1 MDAIIC
7 PGPDRQGDQQRTSA
21 CVVLRSLDLLV
32 PAAACLI
39 SAIVHVLGRYHDKSH
54 RPVSLDSEPT
64 SSNLLLPARPPYA
77 SNLRPSLSRVS
88 ISRPMKRLEI
98 TILITL
104 VLTDLARLLDHEQFG
119 SAVTLS
125 ISACLLALALARC
138 LGFVGLDAC
147 LQPHSMTL
155 YAVQVPCTAV
165 LLPLAFLDHPDRQ
178 NMYLYYFI
186 RIWLFIGLFVIHG
199 FAPRVPQVDLINNNG
214 FVSGSQ
220 DTASLFSLLSFSWA
234 TGLLWEAFRAGSLDA
249 ASLDPLRPEQT
260 SAFIVLAYMSQK
272 VRGARLA
279 WQILRF
285 LRLDILEQGL
295 WATVTSVAVF
305 VPPLLIKLILKYLE
319 KEYSERIE
327 RSTAWFCVAGLF
339 FSVSVSG
346 LAEAQCGWKGNR
358 INAKLRAVLLSQTYE
373 KICKKA
379 TVRSSPPSHSAPN
392 AEAQDASHTT
402 DGTILNMV
410 SGDIDH
416 ISVMSGSLYLVW
428 VTFPVQIT
436 IGTYLLYR
444 ILGWSGVLGVLLMVA
459 LLPVNIL
466 ISKRLAAVQ
475 GKLLSATDARI
486 QASDEL
492 LRTIKSIK
500 YYAWEFPFRERV
512 REKRT
517 AELNKL
523 RTRFIWWSISM
534 TVFYSLPF
542 LSTLI
547 TFFLYTVVWRNRLET
562 SVAFPALATFA
573 VLRIPL
579 NRLADSI
586 TFLIQAYNS
595 LMRVERF
602 LQEPEV
608 NQRSR
613 NPGSGSPMAVGFDK
627 ATLSWPCSNASES
640 GMTAFDTSPG
650 SAYFYYNNF
659 ALRCLTIEF
668 RQGGLNVVY
677 GPSGS
682 GKSSLLLALL
692 GEMHLEHGQVY
703 VPPAGASNG
712 WGSMGHMDKSNEL
725 INTTAYCPHE
735 AWIMN
740 RSIRANILL
749 DQPFDSL
756 RYQQV
761 LDAVALGPDLA
772 ALAEGD
778 QTLAGDN
785 GSRLSGGQKQRV
797 ALARVLYSPSR
808 LVLLDDCLSAVDSR
822 TENHIFFYAIK
833 GPLMQGRT
841 CILATHNI
849 QIALPHCDYAVELE
863 NGRVKTQGM
872 ADHILKN
879 PFGDKPLSADASPA
893 DTPDKGKTTVSTEE
907 VEALPASDTVVQT
920 PSGPVGDYKSQ
931 ESKFEGA
938 VSWSVVRYY
947 LNSMGSL
954 WFWLLVLCGFAT
966 QQLAALG
973 TNLWIKE
980 WAFQSNNKNNTTTAK
995 TANVSPSYYLAGYA
1009 AICTAYAA
1017 ITFMRDMITLWGLPE
1032 SVLEN
1037 IRAPARLRP
1046 LRQVR
1051 LLQPPP
1057 LGQITN
1063 RFSRDV
1069 GVVDQLLASFSVSAL
1084 QIAASVAMVVGLIL
1098 WALPSLYMK
1107 VKFAVV
1113 FVAYCAVVRMY
1124 IGGARDL
1131 KRIEAAARSPLYQ
1144 LVGETMAGRVS
1155 IRGYGL
1161 YESLLGRE
1169 HAQAVDRLNGP
1180 FLLLSAA
1187 KQWLTLRINV
1197 LSSIILTATG
1207 ALVVY
1212 SGPPGYSGS
1221 VDSGVA
1227 GLVLMYATSFTENML
1242 WLAQIYAIIQENL
1255 TSLERIVEYT
1265 ETEQEPIGKNQ
1276 PLVDTT
1282 TTGRIGGNGL
1292 PEIPP
1297 NWPQRGDVSFK
1308 NLTARYEPHLAP
1320 ALKNV
1325 TFHVNPGSRTALVG
1339 RTGAGK
1345 SSLALALLRGLD
1357 LDPGSAIA
1365 IDGIDIA
1372 TLPLSRLR
1380 GEAVTV
1386 VPQDDA
1392 QLCFGSGTT
1401 ARQCLDPLG
1410 RYGDAEI
1417 EAVLGSMQY
1426 RLDLDSAASELSRGQ
1441 RQVLCVARGLLRK
1454 SKILVLDEATAS
1466 VDHVADI
1473 AIQAGLRV
1481 YAAKTGTTVITIA
1494 HRLLT
1499 IADYDRVVVLDGG
1512 SVVEE
1517 GGIRELL
1524 LKKEKENSSEG
1535 GNGNGQSTALFRR
1548 LCEESGDFEAILDA
1562 AQ

>member
-7 PGPDRQGDQQRTSA
+7 PGPGRQGDQQRTSA
-21 CVVLRSLDLLV
+21 CVVLRSLDMFV
-32 PAAACLI
+32 PAVACLI

-54 RPVSLDSEPT
+54 RPVSLDSEPA
-64 SSNLLLPARPPYA
+64 SSNRLLPARPPYA
-77 SNLRPSLSRVS
+77 SNLRPFLSRVD

-98 TILITL
+98 LILITL
-104 VLTDLARLLDHEQFG
+104 VLTDVARLLDREQFG

-125 ISACLLALALARC
+125 ISACLFALALARC
-138 LGFVGLDAC
+138 LGSVGLDAC

-165 LLPLAFLDHPDRQ
+165 LLSLAFPDHPDRQ

-186 RIWLFIGLFVIHG
+186 RIWLFISLFVIHG

-220 DTASLFSLLSFSWA
+220 DTASLFSLFSFSWT
-234 TGLLWEAFRAGSLDA
+234 TGLLWEASRAGSLDA
-249 ASLDPLRPEQT
+249 ASLGPLRPEQT
-260 SAFIVLAYMSQK
+260 SAFIVSTYMSQK
-272 VRGARLA
+272 IRGARLA

-285 LRLDILEQGL
+285 LRCDILEQGL

-339 FSVSVSG
+339 FSVFVAG
-346 LAEAQCGWKGNR
+346 LAESQCGWKGSR

-373 KICKKA
+373 KICKR
-379 TVRSSPPSHSAPN
+379 VVEGPPPSDHSAPG
-392 AEAQDASHTT
+392 AEGQDTSHTT

-459 LLPVNIL
+459 QLPVNIL

-475 GKLLSATDARI
+475 GKLLSASDARI
-486 QASDEL
+486 QASDGL
-492 LRTIKSIK
+492 IRTIKSIK
-500 YYAWEFPFRERV
+500 YYAWEFPFREQV
-512 REKRT
+512 REKRG

-523 RTRFIWWSISM
+523 RTRFIWWSTSL
-534 TVFYSLPF
+534 TVFSSLPF
-542 LSTLI
+542 LSTLV

-586 TFLIQAYNS
+586 TFLIQAHKS
-595 LMRVERF
+595 LIRVERF
-602 LQEPEV
+602 LQEPEA
-608 NQRSR
+608 NQCSQ
-613 NPGSGSPMAVGFDK
+613 NPGSGSPIAVGFDK
-627 ATLSWPCSNASES
+627 ATLSWPCSKTSEC

-650 SAYFYYNNF
+650 SASSSYNNF

-692 GEMHLEHGQVY
+692 GEMHLEYGQVY
-703 VPPAGASNG
+703 VPSPGNANG
-712 WGSMGHMDKSNEL
+712 WVDTERMGMLPSL
-725 INTTAYCPHE
+725 IDTTAYCPHE
-735 AWIMN
+735 AWMMN

-749 DQPFDSL
+749 GLPFNGP
-756 RYQQV
+756 RYQKV
-761 LDAVALGPDLA
+761 LEAVTLGPDLA

-797 ALARVLYSPSR
+797 ALARALYSPSR

-822 TENHIFFYAIK
+822 TANHIFFHAIK

-841 CILATHNI
+841 CILATHHI
-849 QIALPHCDYAVELE
+849 QLVLPHCDYAVELE
-863 NGRVKTQGM
+863 SGRAKAQGT
-872 ADHILKN
+872 ADRILKT
-879 PFGDKPLSADASPA
+879 PFGDKPLSADAPPA
-893 DTPDKGKTTVSTEE
+893 DMPDKGKATVSTEE
-907 VEALPASDTVVQT
+907 VGESLDSDSAVQAPIGT
-920 PSGPVGDYKSQ
+920 AGDDGSQ
-931 ESKFEGA
+931 ESKFEDA
-938 VSWSVVRYY
+938 VSWSVMWYY
-947 LNSMGSL
+947 LKSMGSSR
-954 WFWLLVLCGFAT
+954 FWLLVLCGFAT

-980 WAFQSNNKNNTTTAK
+980 WAFQFNNNNTTTTAK
-995 TANVSPSYYLAGYA
+995 TINPSPWYYLAGYA

-1017 ITFMRDMITLWGLPE
+1017 ITFMRDMITLWGSLRASSTIFE
-1032 SVLEN
+1032 HLLGSVLFAKFVFFS
-1037 IRAPARLRP
+1037 RH
-1046 LRQVR
+1046 
-1051 LLQPPP
+1051 P

-1084 QIAASVAMVVGLIL
+1084 QIAASVAMAVGLIL

-1107 VKFAVV
+1107 VTLAVV
-1113 FVAYCAVVRMY
+1113 FLMYCAVVRMY

-1144 LVGETMAGRVS
+1144 LVSETMAGRAS

-1161 YESLLGRE
+1161 YESLLTRE

-1207 ALVVY
+1207 AFVVY
-1212 SGPPGYSGS
+1212 SGPPGHSGS
-1221 VDSGVA
+1221 VDSGAA

-1242 WLAQIYAIIQENL
+1242 WFAQIYAIIQENL

-1265 ETEQEPIGKNQ
+1265 ETEQEPIEENQ
-1276 PLVDTT
+1276 TLVDTT

-1297 NWPQRGDVSFK
+1297 SWPQRGDVSFK
-1308 NLTARYEPHLAP
+1308 NLSARYEPHLAP
-1320 ALKNV
+1320 SLKAV
-1325 TFHVNPGSRTALVG
+1325 TFHIHPGSRTALVG

-1365 IDGIDIA
+1365 IDGVDIA
-1372 TLPLSRLR
+1372 NVPLSRLR

-1392 QLCFGSGTT
+1392 QLCFGGGGT
-1401 ARQCLDPLG
+1401 ARRRLDPLS

-1417 EAVLGSMQY
+1417 EEVLGSMQY
-1426 RLDLDSAASELSRGQ
+1426 RLDLDAAASELSRGQ

-1454 SKILVLDEATAS
+1454 SKVLVLDEATAS
-1466 VDHVADI
+1466 VDHAADA
-1473 AIQAGLRV
+1473 AIQAGLRA
-1481 YAAKTGTTVITIA
+1481 YAAETGTTVITIA

-1512 SVVEE
+1512 RVVEE
-1517 GGIRELL
+1517 GGVRELL
-1524 LKKEKENSSEG
+1524 LKKEKKNSSEG
-1535 GNGNGQSTALFRR
+1535 GNENGQSTALFRR
-1548 LCEESGDFEAILDA
+1548 LCEESGDFEAVLDV